1 MTGPELTGS
10 KIRWGIFGSGGI
22 ARRFAQDMRFSR
34 TGVLAAVASR
44 SSENAQSFAQLF
56 PGTKVFDDYRDLADS
71 DQVDAIYVATP
82 NALHKDHSLIAIN
95 AGKAVLCEKPFACNA
110 AEAREVAAAAAA
122 ANVFCMEAMW
132 TRFLPIMADLRQRIA
147 AGELGQVAHLEAS
160 LGFARTERPG
170 DPITDPAL
178 GGGALHDLG
187 CYGMSIAEFLLGP
200 FQLEGGSVERSATGS
215 SRTAAFVL
223 SHAGEGEAALSTISV
238 SHATQM
244 RNMLV
249 LSGSKSR
256 ITLEAPF
263 IQAGYG
269 TVSPVRFAEPGAVPG
284 PSLRARLSN
293 SLYGQKAKRM
303 IRAVL
308 PGHAKI
314 SAQFHGSGL
323 QFEIDEVGTCLGSG
337 RTVSRV
343 MPPETTI
350 SVLETLEKLDGSQA
364 STS

>member
-1 MTGPELTGS
+1 MTGPETTGS

-34 TGVLAAVASR
+34 TGTLAAVASR
-44 SSENAQSFAQLF
+44 TPENAQGFAQLF
-56 PGTKVFDDYRDLADS
+56 PGTKVFDDFNDLARS
-71 DQVDAIYVATP
+71 DEVDAIYVATP
-82 NALHKDHSLIAIN
+82 NALHKDHSLIAIS
-95 AGKAVLCEKPFACNA
+95 AGKAVLCEKPFACDA

-147 AGELGQVAHLEAS
+147 SGELGQMVHLEAS

-200 FQLEGGSVERSATGS
+200 FQLEGGTVERSATGS

-223 SHAGEGEAALSTISV
+223 RHATDGAAALSTISV

-244 RNMLV
+244 RNTLV
-249 LSGSKSR
+249 LSGSQAR
-256 ITLEAPF
+256 VTLDAPF

-269 TVSPVRFAEPGAVPG
+269 TLSPVRFAGDGAAPD
-284 PSLRARLSN
+284 SLRARLSD

-303 IRAVL
+303 IRAVM

-314 SAQFHGSGL
+314 SAPFHGSGL
-323 QFEIDEVGTCLGSG
+323 QFEIDEVGTCLGGG
-337 RTVSRV
+337 RTISEI

-350 SVLETLEKLDGSQA
+350 SVLNALEKLDGSQA
-364 STS
+364 SIS

>member
-1 MTGPELTGS
+1 MTGS

-22 ARRFAQDMRFSR
+22 ARRFAGDMRFSR

-44 SSENAQSFAQLF
+44 NRANAEGFAQIF
-56 PGTKVFDDYRDLADS
+56 PDMTVFDDYRDLAAS
-71 DQVDAIYVATP
+71 GLVDAIYVATP
-82 NALHKDHSLIAIN
+82 NALHKDHCLLAIN

-132 TRFLPIMADLRQRIA
+132 TRFLPILGDLRQRIA
-147 AGELGQVAHLEAS
+147 AGELGQMVHLEAS
-160 LGFARTERPG
+160 LGFARTEAPG

-223 SHAGEGEAALSTISV
+223 RHGQAGAAALSTISV

-249 LSGSKSR
+249 LSGSKAR
-256 ITLEAPF
+256 VTLEAPF

-269 TVSPVRFAEPGAVPG
+269 TLSPIRFAEPGATSG

-303 IRAVL
+303 IRAVI

-314 SAQFHGSGL
+314 SAPFPGSGL

-337 RTVSRV
+337 RTISQV
-343 MPPETTI
+343 MPPEATI
-350 SVLETLEKLDGSQA
+350 SVLEALEKLDGSQA